1 MSQIELRKMLD
12 DHQKWLKNEREGK
25 RLDLSYF
32 DLSGIKLSY
41 ENLCRANLTRTNLTG
56 ADLCG
61 ADLRG
66 ADLSYTNLTGADLRG
81 VDLKGANLSGAY
93 LYKADLG
100 YADLSGANLSIANL
114 STANLLNAC
123 LAYTNLNSANLFSA
137 NLKNGD
143 LSGAGLF
150 SANLEDAN
158 LKDIKVDANTL
169 YYHLRCP
176 EEGSYIGFKKCA
188 GKLIVKLEIPAD
200 AYRSSATTNKCRA
213 SKAKVLEISDV
224 ERKHFFEE
232 ARSVH
237 DSNFVYKV
245 GEVIEVPDFNNNRW
259 EECASGIHH
268 FMTRE
273 EAIVY

>member
-1 MSQIELRKMLD
+1 MKQTELRKMLD
-12 DHQKWLKNEREGK
+12 DHKEWLENETGGK
-25 RLDLSYF
+25 RLDLGYF
-32 DLSGIKLSY
+32 DL
-41 ENLCRANLTRTNLTG
+41 RD
-56 ADLCG
+56 ADLRDEDLSE

-66 ADLSYTNLTGADLRG
+66 ADLSEADLSSADLRYADLRGADLR
-81 VDLKGANLSGAY
+81 D
-93 LYKADLG
+93 
-100 YADLSGANLSIANL
+100 ADLSE
-114 STANLLNAC
+114 AC
-123 LAYTNLNSANLFSA
+123 LR
-137 NLKNGD
+137 
-143 LSGAGLF
+143 GACLF
-150 SANLEDAN
+150 SANLEYAN
-158 LKDIKVDANTL
+158 LKDIKVDENTL

-259 EECASGIHH
+259 EECATGIHH
-268 FMTRE
+268 FMTRK